1 MKANM
6 SNKTMQTKA
15 GKPIK
20 FSDLE
25 PSKISFE
32 PVLETETK
40 SPQKYG
46 FMRYDG
52 KKFATQTPELVLR
65 VGGIPQFNA
74 TYHKKTEV
82 EDRGYAKLPLDE
94 AHLGGKSMMEKLK
107 EIDEYFEAH
116 QDVVFGDNSKY
127 YQYVPLLR
135 YPNVDEEE
143 QQPKEVKNSKYP
155 PLPKLPYIRAKL
167 DFDNTT
173 KLLKTQLILREET
186 GDLTTPVVEHVDD
199 IRQHFRLN
207 CEYRAILTF
216 SKYWVA
222 KTKKSSGKDAKKEWG
237 VSLKITKLQV
247 KSRPM
252 NKGEKEEFDFDD
264 SDEQP
269 SEVKQ
274 VVKKQVKSEPV
285 VEQVEAAESFEA
297 EQEEQA
303 EEVVEEQ
310 QEQDEEEDL
319 EPVSKKQPKKV
330 VESAKPKGKAT
341 AKATGKKTSKYDL

>member
-1 MKANM
+1 M
-6 SNKTMQTKA
+6 STQTMQSKT

-20 FSDLE
+20 FTDLE

-32 PVLETETK
+32 AVLETDTK

-65 VGGIPQFNA
+65 VGGIPQFNP

-94 AHLGGKSMMEKLK
+94 EHSGGKSMLEKVK

-116 QDVVFGDNSKY
+116 QDVVFGENSKY

-143 QQPKEVKNSKYP
+143 QPKEVKNSKYP

-173 KLLKTQLILREET
+173 KLLKTQLILREES
-186 GDLTTPVVEHVDD
+186 GDLTNPVVEHVDD

-207 CEYRAILTF
+207 CEYRAIMTF

-247 KSRPM
+247 KTRSMTKNEPVSYD
-252 NKGEKEEFDFDD
+252 FDDD

-274 VVKKQVKSEPV
+274 VVKKQTKTVPVEPV
-285 VEQVEAAESFEA
+285 EPVETVEAEEA
-297 EQEEQA
+297 DETEQTEEVTEEQEG
-303 EEVVEEQ
+303 
-310 QEQDEEEDL
+310 EEEDL
-319 EPVSKKQPKKV
+319 EPVSKRQPKKV
-330 VESAKPKGKAT
+330 VEAVKPKGKAT
-341 AKATGKKTSKYDL
+341 SKATGKKTSKLDL